1 MSTAEQGLHI
11 RNSKVVT
18 FTFTEGKIFNFFNNA
33 PYSNMSLPVL
43 IPCVPLRPRS
53 TNFLSYLPLCITTTL
68 ICIQCLQ
75 ERKGIY
81 PGRGKLGGNVWTV
94 ET

>member
-18 FTFTEGKIFNFFNNA
+18 FTFTEGKIFNFFNIA
-33 PYSNMSLPVL
+33 PCSNMSLPVL

-53 TNFLSYLPLCITTTL
+53 TNVLSYLPLCITTTKFAF
-68 ICIQCLQ
+68 IVYM
-75 ERKGIY
+75 KGREYILD
-81 PGRGKLGGNVWTV
+81 RGSWG
-94 ET
+94 EMCEQ